1 MALNISAWSIRNPLP
16 SVVFSIILLILGWMS
31 FTKLAVTRLPN
42 ADIPVISVAVAQ
54 FGAAPAELESQVT
67 KTIEDAVSGVE
78 NVRHIMSSITDGLSV
93 TTIQFSLETN
103 TDRAL
108 NDIKDAVTRVR
119 SNLPQN
125 INEPLIQR
133 VDVVGLPIVTYA
145 AIAPGK
151 TPEQLSWFVDDV
163 VKRALQG
170 VRGVA
175 QVERIGGVER
185 EILVSLDPDRLQAV
199 GLTAIDVSRRL
210 RGSNVDLAGGRAE
223 IGKND
228 QAIRTLAGARTLN
241 ELAGTMIS
249 LPAGGEV
256 RLDDLGTVIDTIAD
270 RRTFARFN
278 GEPVVALGIKRSKGA
293 SDVVV
298 AKAVQKRID
307 ELKTT
312 NPEVDLQLID
322 SSVDFTKGNYEAA
335 ISTLFEGAALAVIIV
350 FLFLRDLR
358 ATVIA
363 AVSLPL
369 SIFPA
374 FWVMDLL
381 GFSLNLVSFL
391 AITLSTGILVDDAI
405 VEIENIVRHMRMGK
419 SPYKA
424 ALEAADEIGL
434 AVIAISLT
442 IIAIFAPASFMS
454 GIAGQFFKQ
463 FGITVSVQVFFSLLA
478 ARFVTPVLAAYF
490 LKDSH
495 HDDPPPGMILRAY
508 HRLVQWSTRHYIL
521 TVIIGLVV
529 FALSVLSI
537 KLLPQGFL
545 PAQDTARSLLAL
557 ELPPGSQLS
566 FTENT
571 TEEIVARLRK
581 RPEVKSVF
589 VDGGRVPPG
598 INEVRRA
605 ALIINYTPKGD
616 RKITQRELELEIGKD
631 LENVPDIRYWFLDE
645 NGLRAISLI
654 VTGPEIGIVSNVA
667 NELAIQMKR
676 IPLIS
681 NVNSETS
688 LDRPELRIQP
698 RADLAA
704 RLGVSTESL
713 SETIRVATI
722 GDVGPA
728 LAKFDAGD
736 RQIPIRVQFDES
748 ARSDLKILEQLRVP
762 FGGGRGNVPLSV
774 VADIQLDQGPT
785 SINRYDRERQAT
797 VAADLVGTAALGDAM
812 KLIYELPVMKS
823 LPKGVKVGQSGDAES
838 LNELS
843 EGFATAISAG
853 LMMVYAVLVLLFG
866 TFLQPIT
873 ILFSLPL
880 SIGGAILALFVTGK
894 QLTTPVWIGILMLMG
909 IVTKNAIM
917 LVDFAIESI
926 KYGMKRDEAIVDAGM
941 KRARPIVMTTIAMAA
956 GMLPS
961 ALAFGAGGEFRSP
974 MALAVIGGLL
984 FSTVLSLIFVPAMF
998 LLMDDVGNFCWRVGS
1013 KFIVSSADTQDPPPA
1028 DHGAEHGKT
1037 TPPGAATTSAAA
1049 SH

>member
-16 SVVFSIILLILGWMS
+16 SVVFSIVLLVLGWVS
-31 FTKLAVTRLPN
+31 FTKLAVTRLPS
-42 ADIPVISVAVAQ
+42 ADIPVISVAVSQ

-67 KTIEDAVSGVE
+67 KTIEDGVSGVE
-78 NVRHIMSSITDGLSV
+78 GVRHISSSITDGLSL
-93 TTIQFSLETN
+93 TTIQFALETN

-108 NDIKDAVTRVR
+108 NDVKDAVTRVR
-119 SNLPQN
+119 ANLPQN
-125 INEPLIQR
+125 VNEPLIQR
-133 VDVVGLPIVTYA
+133 VDVIGLPIVTYA
-145 AIAPGK
+145 AISPGK
-151 TPEQLSWFVDDV
+151 TPEQLSYFVDDV

-170 VRGVA
+170 VRNVA

-185 EILVSLDPDRLQAV
+185 EILVSLDPDRLQAA
-199 GLTAIDVSRRL
+199 GLTAVDVSHRL
-210 RGSNVDLAGGRAE
+210 RGTNVDLAGGRAE

-228 QAIRTLAGARTLN
+228 QAIRTLAGAKTLN

-249 LPAGGEV
+249 LPTGGEV
-256 RLDDLGTVIDTIAD
+256 RLDDLGTVTDTIAD

-298 AKAVQKRID
+298 AAAVQKRID
-307 ELKTT
+307 ALKIAH
-312 NPEVDLQLID
+312 PEVDLKLID
-322 SSVDFTKGNYEAA
+322 TSVEFTKGNYEAA
-335 ISTLFEGAALAVIIV
+335 ISTLFEGAILAVVIV
-350 FLFLRDLR
+350 LLFLRDIR
-358 ATVIA
+358 ATIIA
-363 AVSLPL
+363 AISLPL

-374 FWVMDLL
+374 FWAMDIL

-419 SPYKA
+419 SPYRA

-490 LKDSH
+490 LKDQH
-495 HDDPPPGMILRAY
+495 HDDPPPGRLMQGY
-508 HRLVQWSTRHYIL
+508 TRLVTWSVKHHLI
-521 TVIIGLVV
+521 TVMIGFGI
-529 FALSVLSI
+529 FAASI
-537 KLLPQGFL
+537 WSITLLPQGFL
-545 PAQDTARSLLAL
+545 PAQDTARSLLAM
-557 ELPPGSQLS
+557 ELPPGSQLAY
-566 FTENT
+566 TEKV

-581 RPEVKSVF
+581 RPEVRSVF

-598 INEVRRA
+598 TFEVRRA
-605 ALIINYTPKGD
+605 ALIINYTPKTE
-616 RKITQRELELEIGKD
+616 RKITQRELELSIGQE
-631 LENVPDIRYWFLDE
+631 LQNVPDIRFWFLDE
-645 NGLRAISLI
+645 NGLRAISLV
-654 VTGPEIGIVSNVA
+654 VTGADSNIVNNVA
-667 NELAIQMKR
+667 SELANQMKR
-676 IPLIS
+676 IPLIA
-681 NVNSETS
+681 NVISEIS

-704 RLGVSTESL
+704 RLGVSTDSL
-713 SETIRVATI
+713 SETVRVATI

-736 RQIPIRVQFDES
+736 RQVPIRVQLEDA
-748 ARSDLKILEQLRVP
+748 ARGDLNILEQLRVP
-762 FGGGRGNVPLSV
+762 LGGGRGGVPLSV
-774 VADIQLDQGPT
+774 VADIKLDQGPT

-797 VAADLVGTAALGDAM
+797 VAADLVGTAALGDATR
-812 KLIYELPVMKS
+812 KINELPVMKS
-823 LPKGVKVGQSGDAES
+823 LPKGVTVNPSGDAES

-843 EGFATAISAG
+843 SGFATAITAG

-880 SIGGAILALFVTGK
+880 SIGGAIVALLVTGK

-917 LVDFAIESI
+917 LVEFAVESI
-926 KYGMKRDEAIVDAGM
+926 RNGKTREDAIIDAGM

-956 GMLPS
+956 GMMPS

-984 FSTVLSLIFVPAMF
+984 FSTVLSLVFVPAMF
-998 LLMDDVGNFCWRVGS
+998 MMMDDVGELIWRFAKRLITVN
-1013 KFIVSSADTQDPPPA
+1013 KADDEPDDRKPTVVRHSPA
-1028 DHGAEHGKT
+1028 AE
-1037 TPPGAATTSAAA
+1037 
-1049 SH
+1049 